1 MYLKMIQDYDKMKIC
16 ITGGSGMVGSCIKD
30 IANNYPCY
38 EFVFL
43 NGRYGINLENRD
55 AVMRNFKENKYDAI
69 IHLAA
74 NVGGLYKNMDK
85 NVEMFN
91 SNIKINQN
99 VLEASNECNINR
111 GIFCLSSC
119 IYPANPEKFP
129 MDETMIHSGPPH
141 HSNSGYAYAKRMLE
155 VQCRNYNNAYG
166 REYICVVP
174 VNLYGPYDNFDLN
187 DGHLIP
193 MVMHRF
199 HNNLQNDDKSFV
211 AYGTGTPL
219 RQFLYAPDFAR
230 IICEVL
236 LGDRYDSTE
245 PIICCN
251 DVELPITDVIET
263 IANVMNI
270 PTKYLSWDTTK
281 SDGCLR
287 KTVSNKKF
295 KHMYPEFKFTEL
307 HDGLIET
314 YKWFYNY
321 KSNGSRI
328 KII

>member
-1 MYLKMIQDYDKMKIC
+1 MKVC
-16 ITGGSGMVGSCIKD
+16 ITGGNGMVGSCIKD
-30 IANNYPCY
+30 IVSIYPDH

-43 NGRYGINLENRD
+43 NGRSGIDLEDKNK
-55 AVMRNFKENKYDAI
+55 VLNNFRKENYDAI

-119 IYPANPEKFP
+119 IYPANPVKFP

-199 HNNLQNDDKSFV
+199 HNDMYQEDKTNKFI
-211 AYGTGTPL
+211 AYGSGTPL
-219 RQFLYAPDFAR
+219 RQFLYAPDFAI
-230 IICEVL
+230 IICEIL
-236 LGDRYDSTE
+236 LGDKYNSTE

-270 PTKYLSWDTTK
+270 PRESVSWDKSK
-281 SDGCLR
+281 SDGCFK
-287 KTVSNKKF
+287 KTVSNEKF
-295 KHMYPEFKFTEL
+295 KSIYPEFKFTEL

-314 YKWFYNY
+314 YKWFCNY

-328 KII
+328 I